1 MSGRHRGRCCKHGRY
16 KPSCHMRRHG
26 QTRHVFFS
34 FLHSRYPVRTQPRS
48 QQPKKPA
55 QVAHRSI
62 PAPFHSL
69 MQKMM
74 RIECSRNKNK
84 KKRKTNSGGG
94 GDRRCLMSLQQ
105 KRQQRQG
112 QQMRKKVKDWSGN
125 NDTKLCKL

>member
-1 MSGRHRGRCCKHGRY
+1 
-16 KPSCHMRRHG
+16 MRRHG

-48 QQPKKPA
+48 QQPKKQA

-84 KKRKTNSGGG
+84 NKRKKRKTNSGSGG
-94 GDRRCLMSLQQ
+94 GRRYLMYLQQ
-105 KRQQRQG
+105 KRQQGQRQH
-112 QQMRKKVKDWSGN
+112 MRKKVKERSGN
-125 NDTKLCKL
+125 NDTKLGKL